1 MTFCFVSRYEFTN
14 RHASEGGG
22 SVQAEQGGP
31 GGDALRCRQVLLSTG
46 SDGCLLSIKYF
57 IVSKVGFSEPGNF
70 LVFVIMSSFGI
81 FLWSD

>member
-1 MTFCFVSRYEFTN
+1 MTFCFVLRYEFTN

-46 SDGCLLSIKYF
+46 SDGCLLSIKCF
-57 IVSKVGFSEPGNF
+57 LVSTAGFSEPGDF
-70 LVFVIMSSFGI
+70 LVLVKMSSFG
-81 FLWSD
+81 